1 MTKTTVLLGALAT
14 ALFTLSAAI
23 AADDAVKPAPT
34 PAPKAGPTVA
44 AAEAFCGDTTA
55 KAEELFTRYS
65 SAKNLKQTYTS
76 DQFVAYSDDEKN
88 PTLVY
93 TFTTKRHAAHP
104 AAVCRKLVKEG
115 DQAILRMVVV
125 CDGEA
130 GACANLKNDF
140 NVMNAKMQ
148 VEVDQQ
154 ITAGKK

>member
-1 MTKTTVLLGALAT
+1 MTIKTILFSFAAAFVAT
-14 ALFTLSAAI
+14 TATY
-23 AADDAVKPAPT
+23 AADEIVKPAAT
-34 PAPKAGPTVA
+34 PAPKAGPTIA
-44 AAEAFCGDTTA
+44 AAEAFCGDVTA
-55 KAEELFTRYS
+55 KADELFTRYA

-76 DQFVAYSDDEKN
+76 DQFVAFSDDEKN
-88 PTLVY
+88 PTVVY

-115 DQAILRMVVV
+115 DQAILHMEVV

-130 GACANLKNDF
+130 AACSNLKNDF

-154 ITAGKK
+154 IAAGKK